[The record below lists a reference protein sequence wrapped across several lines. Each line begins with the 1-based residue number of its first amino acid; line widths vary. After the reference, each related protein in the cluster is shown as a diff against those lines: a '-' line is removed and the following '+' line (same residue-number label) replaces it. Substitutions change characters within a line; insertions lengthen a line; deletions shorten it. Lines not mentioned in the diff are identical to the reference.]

1 MIAALTLLLAGC
13 LNYGAV
19 SSGPQITRHVVRFQ
33 VYFIVQ
39 IRLYI
44 YLYRIKTTFRIIFFR
59 NGEPALSISHS
70 DYSFLFYSNLNKNIF
85 SLGV

>member
-19 SSGPQITRHVVRFQ
+19 SSGPKITRLVVRFQ

-44 YLYRIKTTFRIIFFR
+44 YLSIGLKQLSELFFS
-59 NGEPALSISHS
+59 GTE
-70 DYSFLFYSNLNKNIF
+70 
-85 SLGV
+85 SLP